1 MPLREHLRE
10 ARRRFVLAALGV
22 AVGAVVG
29 WFVFDPVFAA
39 LQQPIEVAN
48 EAGRTAALN
57 FEGIATS
64 FDIRLRV
71 SVFVGILLASPW
83 WLYQVWAFVSPGL
96 TPRERRTSLAF
107 AAAAVPLFLGGA
119 VGAWLFLPHAVALL
133 TGFTPEG
140 AVNFINASV
149 YLGFVMQLVLAFG
162 LAALLPLAMVALTAL
177 RVVRAT
183 TWARGWRWAVLLI
196 FVFAAFA
203 TPTPDAVSMILLA
216 LPICALYGAA
226 LGICVLLDR
235 RAERR
240 EAAERHEPHRGDGTL
255 PGEAAQGGSTA

>member
-10 ARRRFVLAALGV
+10 ARRRVVLATLGV
-22 AVGAVVG
+22 AVGAAVG
-29 WFVFDPVFAA
+29 WAVFEQVFAA
-39 LQQPIEVAN
+39 LQQPILDADA
-48 EAGRTAALN
+48 AGRTAALN

-71 SVFVGILLASPW
+71 SVFVGVLVSSPW
-83 WLYQVWAFVSPGL
+83 WLYQFWAFVAPGL
-96 TPRERRTSLAF
+96 TRREKRVALAYV
-107 AAAAVPLFLGGA
+107 AAGVPLFLGGA
-119 VGAWLFLPHAVALL
+119 ALAWVFLPHAVTIL

-140 AVNFINASV
+140 GVNFINASV
-149 YLGFVMQLVLAFG
+149 YLSFVMQLMLAFG
-162 LAALLPLAMVALTAL
+162 VAALLPLAMVALTAL
-177 RVVRAT
+177 RLVRAR

-216 LPICALYGAA
+216 LPICGLYAAA
-226 LGICVLLDR
+226 LGVCALLDR

-240 EAAERHEPHRGDGTL
+240 AALAAADDGTRPL
-255 PGEAAQGGSTA
+255 PPDAAGEGQPA

>member
-10 ARRRFVLAALGV
+10 ARRRVVLAALGI
-22 AVGAVVG
+22 AVGAAVG
-29 WFVFDPVFAA
+29 WAVFEQVFAA
-39 LQQPIEVAN
+39 LQQPILDADA
-48 EAGRTAALN
+48 AGRTAALN

-71 SVFVGILLASPW
+71 SVFVGLLVSSPW
-83 WLYQVWAFVSPGL
+83 WLYQFWAFVAPGL
-96 TPRERRTSLAF
+96 TRREKRVALAYV
-107 AAAAVPLFLGGA
+107 AAGVPLFLGGA
-119 VGAWLFLPHAVALL
+119 ALAWVFLPHAVTIL

-140 AVNFINASV
+140 GVNFINASV
-149 YLGFVMQLVLAFG
+149 YLSFVMQLMLAFG
-162 LAALLPLAMVALTAL
+162 VAALLPLAMVALTAL
-177 RVVRAT
+177 RLVRAR

-216 LPICALYGAA
+216 VPICGLYAAA
-226 LGICVLLDR
+226 LGVCALLDR

-240 EAAERHEPHRGDGTL
+240 AALAAADDGTRPL
-255 PGEAAQGGSTA
+255 PPDAAGEGQPA